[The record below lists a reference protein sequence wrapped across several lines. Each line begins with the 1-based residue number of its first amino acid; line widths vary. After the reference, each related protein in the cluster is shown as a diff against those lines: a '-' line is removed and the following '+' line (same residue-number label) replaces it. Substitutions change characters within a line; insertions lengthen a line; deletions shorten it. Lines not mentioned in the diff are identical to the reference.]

1 MLNGCH
7 KKRSKCLMTHK
18 SLRKMMEKV
27 FAELMSIPKKNC
39 NNATQSWRNKLRDVL
54 KEER

>member
-27 FAELMSIPKKNC
+27 FAELMSIQKKTATMRRSLGEINC
-39 NNATQSWRNKLRDVL
+39 
-54 KEER
+54 EMC